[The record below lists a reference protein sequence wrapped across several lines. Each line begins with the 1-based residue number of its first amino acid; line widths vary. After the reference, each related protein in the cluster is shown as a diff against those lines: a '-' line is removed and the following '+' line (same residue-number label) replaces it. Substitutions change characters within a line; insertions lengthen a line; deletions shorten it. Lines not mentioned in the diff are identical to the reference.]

1 MKPVPSRW
9 PVKNAQG
16 KVLAYV
22 KSLTIHPSSHQV
34 VSATVILRRT
44 GIQMRLPWEKFEIAG
59 EQLLVRSIDES
70 TGDRQVR
77 SQEDVCS

>member
-9 PVKNAQG
+9 LVKNAKGQ
-16 KVLAYV
+16 VLAYV
-22 KSLTIHPSSHQV
+22 KSLTVHPSSHRV
-34 VSATVILRRT
+34 ISATVVLKRT